1 MKTIYKYKLYVTDR
15 QTVSMPI
22 GSKILNIQ
30 TQKGEPCIW
39 ALIDTDNDIEDRKFA
54 IYGTG
59 NECSSFY
66 EEYIGTFQIE
76 NGSLVFHVFESFS

>member
-1 MKTIYKYKLYVTDR
+1 MKTIYKYQLDVTDV
-15 QTVSMPI
+15 QTLHIPKN
-22 GSKILNIQ
+22 SKILNIQ
-30 TQKGEPCIW
+30 TQKNTPCIW

-59 NECSSFY
+59 NECSSCY

>member
-39 ALIDTDNDIEDRKFA
+39 D
-54 IYGTG
+54 
-59 NECSSFY
+59 
-66 EEYIGTFQIE
+66 
-76 NGSLVFHVFESFS
+76 GSL